1 MTNFVIVIRESM
13 RRTYLIGLLL
23 MCVMH
28 VWGQARLNGQYLQYI
43 NQYKDLAIEQM
54 FKYRIPAKI
63 GRASCRERG

>member
-43 NQYKDLAIEQM
+43 NQ
-54 FKYRIPAKI
+54 
-63 GRASCRERG
+63 